1 MSMKRKAWKTA
12 AAAAALSVSMITGCS
27 SDKEQTTASPSAQ
40 ASPQSASAAP
50 ASPQSSQASSKP
62 ITLSIHMHYGNGGGG
77 DKVFNDE
84 WPVFKKAAEL
94 TNVTLKGTASKTLT
108 NSAEAYNL
116 MLASGTLSDIIHFGK
131 KEDANKLGGEGGL
144 VALNDLIDKNA
155 PNIKKFLDSRP
166 DVRKYLTSADGK
178 IYYVSFVPDGA
189 ASTGWFIRQDW
200 LDKLGLKK
208 PTTADEYYSVLKAFR
223 DNDPNGNGKKDE
235 IPYFNRQSFG
245 VYSLLNL
252 WDAGTGYKVDP
263 KTDTVVYDPINP
275 TYKTGMTNL
284 AKWYGEGLI
293 DKEIFT
299 RKGDTRLVMLSDNL
313 GGSTHDWFASTYG
326 YNVKAKD
333 KVPNVNL
340 APIPPVASMTGDT
353 SWFDYRATV
362 SPSGWGIA
370 SSNKNQVETIK
381 YMDFWFSDE
390 GRRLANY
397 GLEGQTYDMVSG
409 KPVFKKS
416 LLDTGNVLL
425 NLQKM
430 GAQQE
435 IGFYQNFDYE
445 KQFTPEGVLASID
458 EYNAKYIKKVSVPNL
473 NFTVKEQE
481 RLKELEG
488 QIETYRVETG
498 QKWLLGAESVEAKYD
513 DFVKQLKT
521 LGIDEVLKIKNEAY
535 ARYKKG

>member
-1 MSMKRKAWKTA
+1 MNRKAWIAT
-12 AAAAALSVSMITGCS
+12 AAAAALSASLMTGCAQ
-27 SDKEQTTASPSAQ
+27 DKNQTEASPSTQ
-40 ASPQSASAAP
+40 ASPSGSAEGKSSK
-50 ASPQSSQASSKP
+50 ASDKP

-77 DKVFNDE
+77 DQVFSDD
-84 WPVFKKAAEL
+84 WPIFKKAAEL
-94 TNVTLKGTASKTLT
+94 TNVSLKGTASKTLT

-116 MLASGTLSDIIHFGK
+116 MLASGNLSDIIHFGK
-131 KEDANKLGGEGGL
+131 KEDAFKLGGEGGL
-144 VALNDLIDKNA
+144 VALNELVDKYA
-155 PNIKKFLDSRP
+155 PNIKKFWEQRP

-200 LDKLGLKK
+200 LDKLGLKT
-208 PTTADEYYSVLKAFR
+208 PTTADEYYTVLKAFR

-252 WDAGTGYKVDP
+252 WDAGTSYKIDQ
-263 KTDTVVYDPINP
+263 KTDTVVYDPLNP
-275 TYKTGMTNL
+275 AYKTGMVNL
-284 AKWYGEGLI
+284 AKWYAEGLI

-299 RKGDTRLVMLSDNL
+299 RKGDVRLVMLSDNL

-326 YNVKAKD
+326 YNAKAKD
-333 KVPNVNL
+333 KVPGMNL
-340 APIPPVASMTGDT
+340 APIAPVASVTGDNF
-353 SWFDYRATV
+353 WYDFRATV

-370 SSNKNQVETIK
+370 SSNKSQVETIK

-397 GLEGQTYDMVSG
+397 GIEGETYDMANG
-409 KPVFKKS
+409 KPTFKKS

-425 NLQKM
+425 NLKKM

-435 IGFYQNFDYE
+435 IGFHQDFGYE
-445 KQFTPEGVLASID
+445 KQTMPEGVLASVN
-458 EYNAKYIKKVSVPNL
+458 EYNEKYINKKAKVPEL
-473 NFTVKEQE
+473 SYTTQEQE

-498 QKWLLGAESVEAKYD
+498 QKWLLGAEQVEVGYD
-513 DFVKQLKT
+513 NFIKKLKA
-521 LGIDEVLKIKNEAY
+521 LGIEEVLKIKNEAY

>member
-1 MSMKRKAWKTA
+1 MNHKTWTA
-12 AAAAALSVSMITGCS
+12 AAAAAALTASIITGCS
-27 SDKEQTTASPSAQ
+27 SDKEQTEASPSTQ
-40 ASPQSASAAP
+40 PSAA
-50 ASPQSSQASSKP
+50 ATAGAQSTMPSDKP
-62 ITLSIHMHYGNGGGG
+62 ITLTFHMHYGNGGGG
-77 DKVFNDE
+77 DKVFSDD

-94 TNVTLKGTASKTLT
+94 TNVSLKGTASKTLT

-116 MLASGTLSDIIHFGK
+116 MLASGNLSDIIHFGK

-144 VALNDLIDKNA
+144 VALNGLIDKHA
-155 PNIKKFLDSRP
+155 PNIKKFFEDRP
-166 DVRKYLTSADGK
+166 DVRKYLTSADGNM
-178 IYYVSFVPDGA
+178 YYISFVPDGL

-208 PTTADEYYSVLKAFR
+208 PATADEYYNVLKAFR

-252 WDAGTGYKVDP
+252 WDAGTAYKIDQ
-263 KTDTVVYDPINP
+263 KTDTIVYDPINP
-275 TYKTGMTNL
+275 TYKTGMSNL
-284 AKWYGEGLI
+284 AKWYAEGLI

-326 YNVKAKD
+326 YNAKAKD
-333 KVPNVNL
+333 KVPGVNL
-340 APIPPVASMTGDT
+340 VPIAPVASVTGDKD
-353 SWFDYRATV
+353 WYDFRADV

-370 SSNKNQVETIK
+370 STNKHQVETVK
-381 YMDFWFSDE
+381 YLDFWFSDT

-397 GLEGQTYDMVSG
+397 GIEGETYDMVNG
-409 KPVFKKS
+409 KPIFKKA

-425 NLQKM
+425 NLQKT

-435 IGFYQNFDYE
+435 IGFHQDFEHE
-445 KQFTPEGVLASID
+445 KQFTPEGVLASVN
-458 EYNAKYIKKVSVPNL
+458 EYNEKYINKKARVPNM
-473 NFTVKEQE
+473 NYTVKEQE

-498 QKWLLGAESVEAKYD
+498 QKWLLGAESVDAKYE
-513 DFVKQLKT
+513 DFVKQLKA
-521 LGIDEVLKIKNEAY
+521 LGIEEVLKIKNEAY

>member
-1 MSMKRKAWKTA
+1 MKRKAWTAA
-12 AAAAALSVSMITGCS
+12 AAAAALSASLITGCS
-27 SDKEQTTASPSAQ
+27 SDKEQTEPSPSTQ
-40 ASPQSASAAP
+40 ASAAATAGAQSAK
-50 ASPQSSQASSKP
+50 ASDKP
-62 ITLSIHMHYGNGGGG
+62 ITLSIHLHYGNGGGG
-77 DKVFNDE
+77 DKVFSDD

-94 TNVTLKGTASKTLT
+94 TNITLKGTASKTLT

-116 MLASGTLSDIIHFGK
+116 MLASGTLSDIIHFSK
-131 KEDANKLGGEGGL
+131 KEDANKLGGEGGI
-144 VALNDLIDKNA
+144 VALNDLIDKHA
-155 PNIKKFLDSRP
+155 PNIKKFLESRP

-178 IYYVSFVPDGA
+178 IYYLSFVPDGS

-208 PTTADEYYSVLKAFR
+208 PTTADEYYNVLKAFR

-252 WDAGTGYKVDP
+252 WDAGTGYKIDT
-263 KTDTVVYDPINP
+263 KTDTIVYDPLNP
-275 TYKTGMTNL
+275 AYKTGMTNL
-284 AKWYGEGLI
+284 AKWYAEGLI

-299 RKGDTRLVMLSDNL
+299 RKGDTRLVMMSDNL
-313 GGSTHDWFASTYG
+313 GGATHDWFASTYG
-326 YNVKAKD
+326 YNAKAKD

-340 APIPPVASMTGDT
+340 VPMAPVASQSGDT
-353 SWFDYRATV
+353 SWYDYRATV

-370 SSNKNQVETIK
+370 SSNKYQLETIK
-381 YMDFWFSDE
+381 YMDFWFSDT

-397 GLEGQTYDMVSG
+397 GLEGETYDLVNG

-435 IGFYQNFDYE
+435 IGFHQDFEYE
-445 KQFTPEGVLASID
+445 KQFTPEGVLD
-458 EYNAKYIKKVSVPNL
+458 FVNQYNDKYINKKVAVPNL
-473 NFTVKEQE
+473 NYTVKEQE

-498 QKWLLGAESVEAKYD
+498 QKWLLGAESVEGKYE
-513 DFVKQLKT
+513 DFTKKLKA